1 MNVVLASDM
10 RQSPQAHGVQ
20 FYTDDQVLLD
30 VLRRFIGGALAAGD
44 GAVVIATQA
53 HHDALEQEL
62 RNEGFDA
69 EKALRQG
76 RYIRE
81 EAGEVLSRIMVNGLV
96 DKTRFTEVVGDL
108 LTRAAN
114 AAQCRDSRVVAFG
127 ELVALLWAQGKTEE
141 ALRVEQFWNDLS
153 REHYFSLLCAYP
165 VAWFNID
172 GQIEPF
178 LRMCAEHSGVIAS
191 ENFPGVGSIEERLR
205 TIADLQQKTVAL
217 EAALRLRN
225 SEERF
230 RLFVEGVRDYA
241 IFMLDPEGHV
251 ASWNSGAQR
260 IKGYEASEIIGR
272 HFSCFYPPEDV
283 RRKKPQWELQVA
295 AAEGRFEDEGWRVR
309 KDGSRFWANVTITA
323 VRDGAGKLIGFGK
336 VTGDFTER
344 MLAQQALQQEVA
356 SRRQAERRLQD
367 SEQSL
372 RRLSFHLLRSQDE
385 ERRRLGRELHDSLG
399 QYLAA
404 IKISVDSATSLLPEK
419 APAKELLEEC
429 VELVENAIKEVRTV
443 SYLLYPP
450 MLDETGLKSAISW
463 YLEGFS
469 ARSGI
474 QTTLEAQEDFGRLG
488 RDAEVALF
496 RVLQESLTNIHRHS
510 QASHATISLLI
521 KKDRIILEIKDNGKG
536 ITPSL
541 LEESSPD
548 WAGIQGVGLRGMT
561 ERMQQIGGTLELTSN
576 GSGTTVRALL
586 PVAECSPGLA
596 RPA

>member
-20 FYTDDQVLLD
+20 FYTDDRVLLD

-53 HHDALEQEL
+53 HHDALAQEL

-69 EKALRQG
+69 EKAVRQG

-153 REHYFSLLCAYP
+153 REQYFSLLCAYP

-191 ENFPGVGSIEERLR
+191 ENFAGVGSIEERLR

-230 RLFVEGVRDYA
+230 RLFVEG
-241 IFMLDPEGHV
+241 G
-251 ASWNSGAQR
+251 GAR
-260 IKGYEASEIIGR
+260 LR
-272 HFSCFYPPEDV
+272 H
-283 RRKKPQWELQVA
+283 
-295 AAEGRFEDEGWRVR
+295 
-309 KDGSRFWANVTITA
+309 
-323 VRDGAGKLIGFGK
+323 
-336 VTGDFTER
+336 
-344 MLAQQALQQEVA
+344 
-356 SRRQAERRLQD
+356 
-367 SEQSL
+367 
-372 RRLSFHLLRSQDE
+372 
-385 ERRRLGRELHDSLG
+385 LH
-399 QYLAA
+399 
-404 IKISVDSATSLLPEK
+404 
-419 APAKELLEEC
+419 
-429 VELVENAIKEVRTV
+429 
-443 SYLLYPP
+443 
-450 MLDETGLKSAISW
+450 
-463 YLEGFS
+463 
-469 ARSGI
+469 ARS
-474 QTTLEAQEDFGRLG
+474 
-488 RDAEVALF
+488 
-496 RVLQESLTNIHRHS
+496 
-510 QASHATISLLI
+510 
-521 KKDRIILEIKDNGKG
+521 
-536 ITPSL
+536 
-541 LEESSPD
+541 
-548 WAGIQGVGLRGMT
+548 
-561 ERMQQIGGTLELTSN
+561 
-576 GSGTTVRALL
+576 
-586 PVAECSPGLA
+586 
-596 RPA
+596 